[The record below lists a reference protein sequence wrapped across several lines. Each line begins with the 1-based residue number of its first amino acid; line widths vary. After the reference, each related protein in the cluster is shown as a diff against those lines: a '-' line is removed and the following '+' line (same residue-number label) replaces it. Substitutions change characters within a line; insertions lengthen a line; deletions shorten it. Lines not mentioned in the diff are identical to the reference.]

1 MVKSVEVFFSVILA
15 VLIMSAAAKLSLN
28 YKGLYYSDI
37 NRLKIS
43 ETVNMKDETIKENYN
58 LIIGYLQSKTTELNL
73 PDFNMSLQGKTHF
86 KDVRNL
92 YKTIDKIFYISLI
105 ITVIG
110 IIVFTLKKLYD
121 YMLYSAVIL
130 IGVPIILSIF
140 SLSDF
145 NYLFTL
151 FHKLAFNND
160 LWLFDPAVDPVINIL
175 PEKFFMHEAMFILSI
190 LLFTALLLLLI
201 YRKTKNKKMSY

>member
-1 MVKSVEVFFSVILA
+1 MVKSIEIFFSVILT

-43 ETVNMKDETIKENYN
+43 EDVNMKDETIKENYN
-58 LIIGYLQSKTTELNL
+58 LVISYLQGKTTELNL
-73 PDFNMSLQGKTHF
+73 PDFKMSLQGKTHF
-86 KDVRNL
+86 KDVKNL

-105 ITVIG
+105 ISVIG

-140 SLSDF
+140 SLYDF

-151 FHKLAFNND
+151 FHKLSFNND

-175 PEKFFMHEAMFILSI
+175 PEKFFMHEAMFILSM
-190 LLFTALLLLLI
+190 LLFTAVMLLFI
-201 YRKTKNKKMSY
+201 YKKTKNKKISY

>member
-1 MVKSVEVFFSVILA
+1 MVKSIEVFFSVILA

-37 NRLKIS
+37 NRLKIN

-160 LWLFDPAVDPVINIL
+160 LWLFDPSVDPVINIL

>member
-175 PEKFFMHEAMFILSI
+175 PEKFFMHEAMFIFSI
-190 LLFTALLLLLI
+190 LLVTALMLLLI
-201 YRKTKNKKMSY
+201 YRKTKNKKMPY